1 MPRSKKAQ
9 PQKTA
14 QVDPSPGTSEE
25 NEPATP
31 EAAPASAPAPVPA
44 KQYRTAHK
52 DIANYKFTAEQ
63 VKVLVEFI
71 QANHCLYMKT
81 HRGYANNKEKLTLWH
96 QCAAL
101 FPGATYLQCRKY
113 FEQKRTAYGKIEAA
127 EMKSGSD
134 VKPRTPREQEIME
147 TWAFF
152 KGHIAHASHTSSQRF
167 SSGHESSSS
176 STDVSGLSAASIQRR
191 KQLKKRRSEP
201 SAATDETSP
210 PAASPTVPAAAA
222 AAGASEAIINTTQIL
237 GSLLE
242 AQRESRAESSE
253 ADDFG
258 RMVARSM
265 KKLKQN
271 QFHRCCIEIHQVIA
285 KYQDAAEAPQAAPP
299 QQQQQLLPQQLPPQ
313 QQQQLL
319 PQKLPPQHQ
328 QLLSQQ
334 LPHQQPPATPQ
345 WADKFS
351 TPTRAATPGPWMRD
365 LLSPYTGPSTS
376 GYQTPSTSGYQTPF
390 VSYPQTTST
399 PASATQSAGPSTST
413 PASITVSSPQKTFL
427 HAVTCIDRSLVA
439 PLGNPISPLH
449 TPDRP
454 DLKRIAEEERLQN
467 L

>member
-1 MPRSKKAQ
+1 MPRPRKAQ
-9 PQKTA
+9 PQKTV

-222 AAGASEAIINTTQIL
+222 AAAGASEAIINTTQIL

-313 QQQQLL
+313 QQQ
-319 PQKLPPQHQ
+319 
-328 QLLSQQ
+328 LLSQQ

-345 WADKFS
+345 WAAKFS

-390 VSYPQTTST
+390 VSYPQST
-399 PASATQSAGPSTST
+399 IPASSATQSAGPSTST
-413 PASITVSSPQKTFL
+413 PAFITVSSPQKTPL
-427 HAVTCIDRSLVA
+427 HAVMSIDRSLVVPQA
-439 PLGNPISPLH
+439 NMSSLQ
-449 TPDRP
+449 TPERP
-454 DLKRIAEEERLQN
+454 DLAREEERMHDM
-467 L
+467 